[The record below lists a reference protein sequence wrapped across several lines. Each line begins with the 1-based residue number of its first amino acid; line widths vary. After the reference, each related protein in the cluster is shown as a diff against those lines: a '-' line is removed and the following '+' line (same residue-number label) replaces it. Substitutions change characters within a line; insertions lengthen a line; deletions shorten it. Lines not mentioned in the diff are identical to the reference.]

1 MKDKVLFQNK
11 IGNRGIILTLAVV
24 LAMLLSGCFQEKPK
38 MYKVAIL
45 SGTDAFLVIA
55 DGFKAGMADLG
66 YVEGENVVYEMV
78 QTNAEPEK
86 DLAAAEKFVQEDVDL
101 IFAYPTEPAVE
112 AQKATQEKK
121 IPIVFAYAGIEG
133 AGLVN
138 SVREPGGNITGV
150 RFPGPEQMVKRLEIL
165 RQIMPDAER
174 VWACY
179 DKNYPTAQP
188 ALEAMR
194 PTAKSLGM
202 TLIEVPV
209 STIPEMVADL
219 EARAAADDPGIDAMI
234 LMPDTLNHSPDG
246 WGAISQFAAENK
258 IPLGGSFLYTV
269 EGGSIFG
276 NANDLFEVGK
286 LAASSADKILKG
298 TPTGDIPVL
307 TPEQDLW
314 INYKVA
320 QELGLTVPESLLN
333 QAAEIIR

>member
-1 MKDKVLFQNK
+1 MENK
-11 IGNRGIILTLAVV
+11 IFWNRIGNRWTILTLAVA
-24 LAMLLSGCFQEKPK
+24 LATLLSGCFEEKLQV
-38 MYKVAIL
+38 YNVGIL
-45 SGTDAFLVIA
+45 SGTDDFLVIA
-55 DGFKAGMADLG
+55 EGFKAGMAELG
-66 YVEGENVVYEMV
+66 YTEGENIIYDLVR
-78 QTNAEPEK
+78 TNAEPEK
-86 DLAAAEKFVQEDVDL
+86 EMVTAEKFVQDGVDL
-101 IFAYPTEPAVE
+101 IFTFPTEPTVT
-112 AQKATQEKK
+112 AQGATQDEK

-194 PTAKSLGM
+194 PIAKSLGM

-219 EARAAADDPGIDAMI
+219 EARAAADDPSIDAMI
-234 LMPDTLNHSPDG
+234 LMPDTFNHSPAG

-258 IPLGGSFLYTV
+258 IPLCGSFLYTV

-286 LAASSADKILKG
+286 LAATSADKILRG
-298 TPTGDIPVL
+298 TPPGEIPVL
-307 TPEQDLW
+307 TPEQELW
-314 INYKVA
+314 INYKVV
-320 QELGLTVPESLLN
+320 QDLGLTVPESLLG
-333 QAAEIIR
+333 QAAEIVR